1 MFGPFN
7 ADVPTDGQVK
17 LAEVRTGGKMLI
29 FNSIIYA
36 LYQVCTE
43 DSVCAENDTII
54 DCDKTPAPFKR
65 KIIECYPQGTKNTS
79 NYTSNDC

>member
-1 MFGPFN
+1 MCRRMDRSN
-7 ADVPTDGQVK
+7 LRKYVP
-17 LAEVRTGGKMLI
+17 EEMLI
-29 FNSIIYA
+29 FNSIINL

-79 NYTSNDC
+79 NYTSNDY